1 MTTELLDPINTT
13 ELAPSD
19 GSDHQGS
26 DPAVR
31 CTGLEKRFGLTE
43 VVRGVDLEAAQG
55 QLLAL
60 LGPSGCGKTTT
71 LRLIAGL
78 ETLDAGTVEIAGQVV
93 ARPGRHLPPE
103 RRRVG
108 MVFQDYAL
116 FPHLSVARNVG
127 FGLGRRDDPRRRVAE
142 TLALVGLNQFADRM
156 PHELSGGQQQRVA
169 LARALA
175 PRPAVVLLDEPFSNL
190 DPELRTTVRAE
201 VRQILAD
208 AGATAILV
216 THDQEEALSLA
227 DRIAVMW
234 DGRIVQT
241 ANPEELYHRPVDSR
255 VASFVGDAQF
265 IHGDAQGRRVVTEL
279 GILPLAGQAEGS
291 VDVLLRPET
300 LRLAHVPEGEPT
312 NALVTRREFFG
323 HHQLLSVQLDTGT
336 RLRARLGSYGGIRQG
351 DRVQANVRGAVLAF
365 PRTEPLGSG

>member
-1 MTTELLDPINTT
+1 V
-13 ELAPSD
+13 AP
-19 GSDHQGS
+19 GN
-26 DPAVR
+26 
-31 CTGLEKRFGLTE
+31 
-43 VVRGVDLEAAQG
+43 
-55 QLLAL
+55 LLAL

-78 ETLDAGTVEIAGQVV
+78 EALDAGSVEIAGRVV
-93 ARPGRHLPPE
+93 AGPGRHEPPE

-116 FPHLSVARNVG
+116 FPHLTVARNIG
-127 FGLGRRDDPRRRVAE
+127 FGLGRRDEPRRRVAE
-142 TLALVGLNQFADRM
+142 TLELVDLGDFGERM

-175 PRPAVVLLDEPFSNL
+175 PHPAVVLLDEPFSNL
-190 DPELRTTVRAE
+190 DPELRATVRAE
-201 VRQILAD
+201 VRQILSD
-208 AGATAILV
+208 ANATAILV

-241 ANPEELYHRPVDSR
+241 ANPEELYHRPVDR
-255 VASFVGDAQF
+255 QVASFVGDAQF
-265 IHGDAQGRRVVTEL
+265 IPGEAEGRRVVTEL
-279 GILPLAGQAEGS
+279 GTLPLTSAAEGR

-300 LRLAHVPEGEPT
+300 LRLAHVPEGEAT

-323 HHQLLSVQLDTGT
+323 HHQLLTVQLDTGAV
-336 RLRARLGSYGGIRQG
+336 LRARLGSYGGIRRG
-351 DRVQANVRGAVLAF
+351 DRVQAGVRGAVLAF
-365 PRTEPLGSG
+365 PRADAPATG